1 MCRALFACLRGGRRC
16 TINLTM
22 TPALRWRVFVF
33 AAIAINLIALLM
45 VRLAPRPAVGIGAA
59 FDVAITVPALYWV
72 LVVRG
77 GLQPLVSLVPLCLR
91 GVVRATY
98 LAPGSA
104 WARPAVGAAAEFAV
118 FALIAVRLRR
128 GWRASGTDRDVLER
142 IEAAAR
148 EIVPVRRVA
157 AILSSELAVF
167 YFAFAT
173 WRRSPDVPTGS
184 QAFSIHEQSGVAA
197 LFGTL
202 AGVSVM
208 EAALVHLVVMRWS
221 AAAAWVLT
229 GCSIYG
235 MVWLVAMARAFVV
248 RPVLVQEGGLVVRSS
263 MMWTVRVPLEMIR
276 AVESAGGDFDMK
288 LPPASE
294 PNVVLRFAGPVT
306 ARGMYGMTRQDIS
319 SLGLAVDD
327 RSGFLRAL
335 RQ

>member
-1 MCRALFACLRGGRRC
+1 
-16 TINLTM
+16 M
-22 TPALRWRVFVF
+22 TSALRWRVFVF
-33 AAIAINLIALLM
+33 AAIAINLIAFLM

-59 FDVAITVPALYWV
+59 LDVAITVPALYWM

-77 GLQPLVSLVPLCLR
+77 GLQPLVTLAPLCLL
-91 GVVRATY
+91 GLVRATY
-98 LAPGSA
+98 LAPGIA
-104 WARPAVGAAAEFAV
+104 RARPAVGAAAEFAA

-128 GWRASGTDRDVLER
+128 GWHAAGVDRDVLER

-157 AILSSELAVF
+157 AILSTELAVF
-167 YFAFAT
+167 YFAFAS
-173 WRRSPDVPTGS
+173 WRRSPAVPSGS

-229 GCSIYG
+229 GLSIYG
-235 MVWLVAMARAFVV
+235 MIWLAALARAFVM
-248 RPVLVQEGGLVVRSS
+248 RPVLVQEGHLVVRSG
-263 MMWTVRVPLEMIR
+263 MMWTVRVSLGMIC
-276 AVESAGGDFDMK
+276 AVESAGGDFDLK

-294 PNVVLRFAGPVT
+294 PNVLLRFAAPTT
-306 ARGMYGMTRQDIS
+306 AHGMYGMTRRIS

-327 RSGFLRAL
+327 RNGFVRAL